1 MYIASKQDSIDTR
14 ENEKS
19 LREMINELISE
30 NGVSASSIAE
40 QIGINKNSLGK
51 YLKGKGD
58 LKLIQAIKLMKLL
71 GFTESQLIS
80 AFNREMAEKELENI
94 EKSERLSY
102 VLSNFDIP
110 TLKKLGVI
118 RLRAKIEEY
127 EQQICSFFGFSSI
140 YQYGDTSLMP
150 TLFSKSKITIAQEK
164 ERKMNEFWLK
174 CSIYTFSQ
182 INNPYEYNRELLI
195 ELLKRIKEFTSDVVH
210 GYEKIVLILFRI
222 GVTVITQPYIPK
234 TRAFGVTMVLNV
246 KPCIVIT
253 DMNKKYHKLW
263 INLIHELYHVINDFD
278 ILQNLKYHITNS
290 ESPELLLNEE
300 RADKFALDVLVSP
313 AIQKELG
320 RIVALP
326 YKMKLLAEKLSV
338 DISILYGVYLE
349 SLDREKQS
357 KEFPK
362 YASMLKSSNVAIRSV
377 EFDAIQRRSLN
388 EAIEEM
394 KKELYKMSV

>member
-1 MYIASKQDSIDTR
+1 
-14 ENEKS
+14 
-19 LREMINELISE
+19 
-30 NGVSASSIAE
+30 
-40 QIGINKNSLGK
+40 
-51 YLKGKGD
+51 
-58 LKLIQAIKLMKLL
+58 
-71 GFTESQLIS
+71 
-80 AFNREMAEKELENI
+80 
-94 EKSERLSY
+94 
-102 VLSNFDIP
+102 
-110 TLKKLGVI
+110 
-118 RLRAKIEEY
+118 
-127 EQQICSFFGFSSI
+127 
-140 YQYGDTSLMP
+140 
-150 TLFSKSKITIAQEK
+150 
-164 ERKMNEFWLK
+164 
-174 CSIYTFSQ
+174 
-182 INNPYEYNRELLI
+182 
-195 ELLKRIKEFTSDVVH
+195 
-210 GYEKIVLILFRI
+210 
-222 GVTVITQPYIPK
+222 
-234 TRAFGVTMVLNV
+234 
-246 KPCIVIT
+246 
-253 DMNKKYHKLW
+253 MNKKYHKLW